1 MFSLL
6 CVFTFAQTN
15 SPYSRFGLG
24 FLRSDVFSSNK
35 SMGEIAAGYRSAVG
49 LNVQNPASYS
59 ELSLTTFEGGANIDA
74 TTMTTKDS
82 VYKGTYGTL
91 NHIAVGIP
99 LKRDRWGLSLGLLP
113 FATTNY
119 RFQLQNIDTFNEY
132 NGKGSL
138 YKLYLGSAYRI
149 GDFSIGFNVGYLF
162 GKQEYYKGYTFTDS
176 LSALNVRNNTSMN
189 VNGFLYNLGIQYKKR
204 IIKHTEANRLKTDIF
219 FTAGAYGNSGVAAN
233 AKVNALWERYFTSV
247 STGVDYPVDTPLQQ
261 AEVKGKIR
269 MPSQFGIGFTV
280 GNENWWIVGAD
291 FKFSQW
297 SKFSSPVSYGS
308 VGDSWRFSLGAG
320 ITPDYTGKFVKRISY
335 KAGFYAGKSEVRV
348 NNAPLSEYGGTF
360 GFVLPFVFGRDRVNT
375 NDFFQLFL
383 MGDIGT
389 RVPNSAAFIKETY
402 YRFTIGLSFNSL
414 WFQRRKFD

>member
-1 MFSLL
+1 
-6 CVFTFAQTN
+6 
-15 SPYSRFGLG
+15 
-24 FLRSDVFSSNK
+24 
-35 SMGEIAAGYRSAVG
+35 MGEISAGYRSAVG
-49 LNVQNPASYS
+49 LNPQNPASYS

-74 TTMTTKDS
+74 TTMTTRDS

-119 RFQLQNIDTFNEY
+119 QFQLQNVDTFNEY

-162 GKQEYYKGYTFTDS
+162 GKQQYYKGYTFTDS
-176 LSALNVRNNTSMN
+176 LEALNVRNNTSMN

-219 FTAGAYGNSGVAAN
+219 FTAGAYGNSGVTAN
-233 AKVNALWERYFTSV
+233 AKVNALWERYYTSP
-247 STGVDYPVDTPLQQ
+247 STGVVYPVDTPLSA
-261 AEVKGKIR
+261 AEVQGKVR
-269 MPSQFGIGFTV
+269 MPSQFGVGFTV

-308 VGDSWRFSLGAG
+308 VGDSWRFALGAG

-360 GFVLPFVFGRDRVNT
+360 GLILPFVFGRDRVNT

-389 RVPNSAAFIKETY
+389 RVPNSTAFIKETY

-414 WFQRRKFD
+414 WFQKRRFD